1 MNIQHNNEIHKN
13 EMLRKKQELERLD
26 NEINGL
32 HKEAEQVVYQHEY
45 HSSGCGGGGCAI
57 M

>member
-1 MNIQHNNEIHKN
+1 MNIKHNNEIHKN